1 MTGPARREQPSA
13 PASAHEQGP
22 KGRRGSVDPVRVLM
36 HRHRELCARAVDPLE
51 IAAGLE
57 AHGVTDR
64 TAARFRHR
72 DVFSLAEELYARVPR
87 DGDGDSGD
95 DAPCE
100 PPSRPWAVR
109 AALGLLALLPGAL
122 VAATVIGA
130 YRTGTPVVGATGA
143 ALTAGALWLCLRRG
157 PLAVG
162 GCGGR
167 GGTSGRGAC
176 SGTSGRGECGGV
188 GGCGGCSGTS
198 ECGECGGTSGRG
210 GRGGRGRRGERGG
223 CGGTGGR
230 GGCCGCG
237 GTDGRGG
244 TGGTSE
250 CGGCGGTGV
259 RAGRRRPGGRGV
271 PGGTGG
277 PSGRRARKDRS
288 TGRSPGRLAGLPGAL
303 RTGWLLGYAA
313 CGDWLLGGL
322 SGRTAGTGAPGPYDP
337 AAAAGAA
344 VVLGL
349 AVAPAAWCARWFAVR
364 ARRRL
369 AASSGLDEF
378 AAGVRPLCAATA
390 VAFLL
395 TLPPLVIA
403 ARLAVPRAAA
413 DLTAEAGVAALAGL
427 LFLARLLTV
436 HGFRAAAATGTA
448 AACAAEAA
456 VLGAAGAA
464 RLPGCAALGEPVR
477 RLAAAHG
484 TAAVPAVAC
493 GAAALALLVYA
504 CAALSR
510 ASAHNTPT
518 TPPTPSPPPIPT
530 RSTSMSDET
539 TAPHAIPGEARR

>member
-1 MTGPARREQPSA
+1 MTGPDHRPGASGARREQPSA
-13 PASAHEQGP
+13 PASAHERGA
-22 KGRRGSVDPVRVLM
+22 KARRGSVDPVRALM

-87 DGDGDSGD
+87 DGDAGDG
-95 DAPCE
+95 APRQATA
-100 PPSRPWAVR
+100 PARPRAVR
-109 AALGLLALLPGAL
+109 AALGLLRLLPGAL
-122 VAATVIGA
+122 AAATVIGT
-130 YRTGTPVVGATGA
+130 YRTGAVAVAAAGA
-143 ALTAGALWLCLRRG
+143 ALTAGALWPCLRRG
-157 PLAVG
+157 PL
-162 GCGGR
+162 
-167 GGTSGRGAC
+167 
-176 SGTSGRGECGGV
+176 
-188 GGCGGCSGTS
+188 
-198 ECGECGGTSGRG
+198 
-210 GRGGRGRRGERGG
+210 
-223 CGGTGGR
+223 GTGGR
-230 GGCCGCG
+230 R
-237 GTDGRGG
+237 GR
-244 TGGTSE
+244 TPR
-250 CGGCGGTGV
+250 
-259 RAGRRRPGGRGV
+259 RAGRFAGL
-271 PGGTGG
+271 
-277 PSGRRARKDRS
+277 
-288 TGRSPGRLAGLPGAL
+288 LAALFAALPGAL
-303 RTGWLLGYAA
+303 CTGWLLAYAA
-313 CGDWLLGGL
+313 CGDWLLAGL
-322 SGRTAGTGAPGPYDP
+322 TGRTDGAPGPFAPGPYDP
-337 AAAAGAA
+337 AVACEAA

-378 AAGVRPLCAATA
+378 AAGVRPLCAAVA
-390 VAFLL
+390 LAFLL
-395 TLPPLVIA
+395 ALPPLVLT
-403 ARLAVPRAAA
+403 ARLTVPGAAA
-413 DLTAEAGVAALAGL
+413 DPTTEAGVAALAGL

-448 AACAAEAA
+448 VACAAEAA
-456 VLGAAGAA
+456 VPAAAAAA

-510 ASAHNTPT
+510 ASAHTAPT

-530 RSTSMSDET
+530 RSTSMSVET

>member
-1 MTGPARREQPSA
+1 MTGPAHRPGAPVTRREQPSA

-22 KGRRGSVDPVRVLM
+22 KGRRGSVDPVRALM

-87 DGDGDSGD
+87 DGGD
-95 DAPCE
+95 DEPCKETAPNR
-100 PPSRPWAVR
+100 PSGVR
-109 AALGLLALLPGAL
+109 AALGLLWLLPGAL
-122 VAATVIGA
+122 AAAAVMAA
-130 YRTGTPVVGATGA
+130 YRTGMPAVGAAGA
-143 ALTAGALWLCLRRG
+143 VPAAGALWLCLRRG

-162 GCGGR
+162 G
-167 GGTSGRGAC
+167 
-176 SGTSGRGECGGV
+176 
-188 GGCGGCSGTS
+188 
-198 ECGECGGTSGRG
+198 RG
-210 GRGGRGRRGERGG
+210 GR
-223 CGGTGGR
+223 C
-230 GGCCGCG
+230 
-237 GTDGRGG
+237 
-244 TGGTSE
+244 
-250 CGGCGGTGV
+250 
-259 RAGRRRPGGRGV
+259 AGKG
-271 PGGTGG
+271 
-277 PSGRRARKDRS
+277 RS
-288 TGRSPGRLAGLPGAL
+288 TGRGAGRSARRSAGRSASRFAGLPGAL
-303 RTGWLLGYAA
+303 RTGWLLAYAA
-313 CGDWLLGGL
+313 CGDWLLAGL
-322 SGRTAGTGAPGPYDP
+322 TGRTGTGAAHGAPGPYDP
-337 AAAAGAA
+337 AAAAETA

-395 TLPPLVIA
+395 TLPPLVLT
-403 ARLAVPRAAA
+403 ARLAVPGAAA
-413 DLTAEAGVAALAGL
+413 DLTAEAGAVALAGL

-448 AACAAEAA
+448 VACAAEAA

-484 TAAVPAVAC
+484 TAAVPTVAC
-493 GAAALALLVYA
+493 GAAAFALLVYA
-504 CAALSR
+504 RAALSR
-510 ASAHNTPT
+510 ASAHIAPT
-518 TPPTPSPPPIPT
+518 TPPTPTPPPPVIPT

>member
-22 KGRRGSVDPVRVLM
+22 KGRRGSVDPVRALM

-109 AALGLLALLPGAL
+109 AALGLLALLPGGLA
-122 VAATVIGA
+122 VATVIGA

-162 GCGGR
+162 GRGGR
-167 GGTSGRGAC
+167 GGTGGLGSTGGPSGSTGGRGGPG
-176 SGTSGRGECGGV
+176 GTGRRGERG
-188 GGCGGCSGTS
+188 S
-198 ECGECGGTSGRG
+198 GTSGRG
-210 GRGGRGRRGERGG
+210 GRGRRDGG
-223 CGGTGGR
+223 DGSGGR
-230 GGCCGCG
+230 GGK
-237 GTDGRGG
+237 
-244 TGGTSE
+244 
-250 CGGCGGTGV
+250 
-259 RAGRRRPGGRGV
+259 A
-271 PGGTGG
+271 
-277 PSGRRARKDRS
+277 RS
-288 TGRSPGRLAGLPGAL
+288 TGRSAGRLAGLPGAL
-303 RTGWLLGYAA
+303 RTGWLLAYAA

-403 ARLAVPRAAA
+403 ARLAVPGAAA

-448 AACAAEAA
+448 VACAAEAA